1 VGGPARSQKIIYQS
15 QAEKMIVK
23 TALGAEKNIPW
34 EKNENLNAIL
44 EKLKKEK
51 IKIIALETAEGSLDL
66 KKFKPIFPMALILGN
81 ETDGINQD
89 ILSQCDRVVSIPMRG
104 KKESL
109 NVSVAA
115 GIAIYGI
122 LK

>member
-1 VGGPARSQKIIYQS
+1 
-15 QAEKMIVK
+15 MIVK